1 MNLIVSTNR
10 FGIPL
15 TLLPIFA
22 IIFAVLAFL
31 QTVHATPVNG
41 RNVNVVEFGD
51 GSGQVLG
58 TFRQVGEQQWV
69 EQNKQGQT
77 TFSFRETQ
85 RDDWSVYLYDA
96 SRNASLQLDLHRK
109 RVGYSDT
116 NNPKMRDVYAI
127 VGSSIA
133 QQAQNTQQSQPRQNT
148 AEPQA
153 QSQSQSQP
161 KQGASVQSGATGSVE
176 IAVTNTLAKPVV
188 VSAVNPSDPN
198 DSEEVGQVGAQQT
211 QSFQFEAG
219 RTLHFWHPEYQA
231 EDFLGE
237 YVITTSSRQ
246 TVTLPLPV
254 SSAQSQSPNG
264 VCWKDSY
271 GRGVG
276 VIPKECPAGAESV
289 DGLCYSKCRQGYH
302 GAVTMCVQSECPS
315 NYRNDPLH
323 CFKPGPITRSE
334 YPWKFGDGL
343 SMNDA
348 LARCRKDHGQD
359 ACEIRNANTMVYS
372 KCPRGYKQAPVVTN
386 LCTPSCEEEDTGIKG
401 MKDIGISC
409 EKSTYDRGVGSIPD
423 CGSDQVKDAGLCYK
437 RCDNGY
443 AGVGPVCWGSCPEKM
458 PVNCGAMCA
467 ESKDACALATT
478 NAVTS
483 PFISAG
489 SIALIAVTAGGAAGA
504 TAGIQVAKTAATTSA
519 KVAAKLSAEAAA
531 KASAKAAASAA
542 LKAKLKAAAKAGTK
556 AAAIDAAVGAVMS
569 GGATGGIAAATGQ
582 TWDPVEIAYGL
593 DPTGI
598 AEIVRAFNNPICTDI
613 K

>member
-1 MNLIVSTNR
+1 MNLSVSPNR
-10 FGIPL
+10 FGI
-15 TLLPIFA
+15 TRALLPIFL
-22 IIFAVLAFL
+22 IVFSVLTFF
-31 QTVHATPVNG
+31 QTAHAAPVNG
-41 RNVNVVEFGD
+41 RNVNVVDFGD

-58 TFRQVGEQQWV
+58 TFRQVGESQWV
-69 EQNKQGQT
+69 EQNRQGQT

-85 RDDWSVYLYDA
+85 RDDWSVYLHDA

-109 RVGYSDT
+109 RVGYRDT
-116 NNPKMRDVYAI
+116 NNPQMRDVYVI
-127 VGSSIA
+127 EGSSI
-133 QQAQNTQQSQPRQNT
+133 QPQVGQAQNQPQSQPQQN
-148 AEPQA
+148 AAP
-153 QSQSQSQP
+153 
-161 KQGASVQSGATGSVE
+161 QSGSANSVE

-211 QSFQFEAG
+211 QSFQFNAG

-237 YVITTSSRQ
+237 YVATQSARQ

-254 SSAQSQSPNG
+254 SSTQSQSPNG

-276 VIPKECPAGAESV
+276 IIPKECPAGAEGV

-359 ACEIRNANTMVYS
+359 ACEVRNSNTMVYS
-372 KCPRGYKQAPVVTN
+372 KCPRGYEQAPVVTN
-386 LCTPSCEEEDTGIKG
+386 LCTPSCSEQATGIKG

-409 EKSTYDRGVGSIPD
+409 EKSTYDRGVGTIPD

-437 RCDNGY
+437 RCNDGF

-467 ESKDACALATT
+467 ESKATCALATT

-483 PFISAG
+483 PFLSAG

-504 TAGIQVAKTAATTSA
+504 TAGIQAAKVAATTSA
-519 KVAAKLSAEAAA
+519 KVAAKASADAAA

-542 LKAKLKAAAKAGTK
+542 LKAKLQAAAKAGTK
-556 AAAIDAAVGAVMS
+556 AAAIDSAVGAVMS
-569 GGATGGIAAATGQ
+569 GGATGAVAGATGQ